1 MDPKTLL
8 HTLWTLEVALHQTDI
23 RADVVRLSELLHPCF
38 RELGRSGREYSRDET
53 LIELAGG
60 LQEHKIWSQD
70 YRLEQLTADL
80 ALLTYRSAYVTTS
93 GLVERHA
100 LRASLWQLTGAGWQM
115 RFHQGTPTEAF
126 SMSDT

>member
-1 MDPKTLL
+1 MLAPQGTNWVCRWLNGR
-8 HTLWTLEVALHQTDI
+8 WTQ
-23 RADVVRLSELLHPCF
+23 R
-38 RELGRSGREYSRDET
+38 
-53 LIELAGG
+53 
-60 LQEHKIWSQD
+60 KIWSQN

-80 ALLTYRSAYVTTS
+80 ALLTYRSAYVTAS
-93 GLVERHA
+93 GVVERHA